1 MQGKDLEQ
9 ELNKAIGNIEIEGHS
24 IPKHEKDIV
33 SRVYQKYKDRLG
45 TDAIDSLL
53 YGLVDEMK
61 NEEQESGKSK

>member
-53 YGLVDEMK
+53 YGLVDEIK
-61 NEEQESGKSK
+61 YEEQESGKSK